1 MARRS
6 INKLLAP
13 YSEPVRHLALRTR
26 DYIAKLLPGV
36 QETVDESAPVIGY
49 GYGPGY
55 SGLVCTLIVSKAGLK
70 VGLNGGAHLPDPD
83 GLLEGAGKVHKY
95 IRIEKF
101 ADLRR
106 PGLRRLVRDADEA
119 RIERQTA
126 HERSHNRMKLTSG
139 NAGRAKPTGAHSRA
153 RRASS

>member
-6 INKLLAP
+6 LDKLLAL
-13 YSEPVRHLALRTR
+13 YSEPLRDLALRAR
-26 DYIAKLLPGV
+26 DYILKWLPGV
-36 QETVDESAPVIGY
+36 QETLDESAPVIGY

-55 SGLVCTLIVSKAGLK
+55 SALVCTLIVSKSGLK

-95 IRIEKF
+95 IRIEKI

-126 HERSHNRMKLTSG
+126 HAPSNNRMNLTSG
-139 NAGRAKPTGAHSRA
+139 NAGRAKPTAAHSRG